1 MSGAATLI
9 FSLNAAKIKRH
20 RTDAWGPDRVTAL
33 SRTPVKPQKPARGFC
48 VQLVTGNFNG
58 ILHSRC
64 ERRAPPNRL
73 PLPQNS
79 CSQIVLRV
87 SNIVKVFGDKRAV
100 DGVSFEV
107 SAGQI
112 VGYLGPNGAGK
123 STTVKMI
130 TGILK
135 PDDGQIEICGSDLI
149 SDPIGVKRNLGYV
162 PESADMYPT
171 LTSIEYLSLI
181 AELHGIDRN
190 EARTRIIDL
199 LEAFDVVEAANRHI
213 SQLSKGMRQKI
224 LLTSAL
230 LHNPKVLLLDE
241 PLSGLDVNSVLSFRK
256 LLKGLAELGTAV
268 LYCSHILDVVERLCD
283 RVVLIAGGKVIED
296 SPTKELV
303 ARSVDGTLEGIFRA
317 LTVGDEE
324 REQVQSFLKALDG
337 GDTANKD
344 K

>member
-1 MSGAATLI
+1 M
-9 FSLNAAKIKRH
+9 
-20 RTDAWGPDRVTAL
+20 
-33 SRTPVKPQKPARGFC
+33 
-48 VQLVTGNFNG
+48 
-58 ILHSRC
+58 
-64 ERRAPPNRL
+64 
-73 PLPQNS
+73 
-79 CSQIVLRV
+79 LRV

-107 SAGQI
+107 PPGQI

-135 PDDGQIEICGSDLI
+135 PDDGQIEINGKDLVT
-149 SDPIGVKRNLGYV
+149 DPVGVKQMLGYV

-171 LTSIEYLSLI
+171 LTSIEYLSLV
-181 AELHGIDRN
+181 AELHAIDPI

-199 LEAFDVVEAANRHI
+199 LEAFDVVEAANKHI

-241 PLSGLDVNSVLSFRK
+241 PLNGLDVNSVLSFRK
-256 LLKGLAELGTAV
+256 LLKGLAERGTAV

-283 RVVLIAGGKVIED
+283 RVVLIANGKIIVD
-296 SPTKELV
+296 SSTKELV
-303 ARSVDGTLEGIFRA
+303 DKSDDGTLEGIFRT
-317 LTVGDEE
+317 LTVGNEE
-324 REQVQSFLKALDG
+324 KQQVKAFLNALDG
-337 GDTANKD
+337 KGNSQAES
-344 K
+344 